1 MIIYNIEW
9 LIWNGVDITQDASSE
24 SILCYWLISSINFIC
39 IHLIK
44 LPIYTYILKYN
55 LLYCTYIE
63 STIFCHFYHIC
74 LKCEMM
80 FYNVYPVY
88 YINVMLLDAKRSVI
102 LNTIDHILL
111 QINIFLLFF
120 YFCKTRG
127 MISAFSSYR
136 YHNNYE
142 IIMFMF
148 ICKQVFFQIL
158 SLHNII
164 MLCN

>member
-1 MIIYNIEW
+1 
-9 LIWNGVDITQDASSE
+9 
-24 SILCYWLISSINFIC
+24 
-39 IHLIK
+39 
-44 LPIYTYILKYN
+44 
-55 LLYCTYIE
+55 
-63 STIFCHFYHIC
+63 
-74 LKCEMM
+74 M

-111 QINIFLLFF
+111 QSNIFLLFF

-158 SLHNII
+158 SFTISLYCVINLKSSLLYDAHVSNINKFNLFSCI
-164 MLCN
+164 YDFPKFTSE